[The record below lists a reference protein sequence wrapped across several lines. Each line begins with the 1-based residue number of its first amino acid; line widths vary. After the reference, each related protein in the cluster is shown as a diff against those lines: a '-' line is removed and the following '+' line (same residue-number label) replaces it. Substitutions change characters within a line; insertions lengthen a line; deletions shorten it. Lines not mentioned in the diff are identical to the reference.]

1 MARQYRYEIQR
12 PGVTAELHVHDDN
25 AVELTDPDS
34 GLAIEYLQLKLAIL
48 KELVAWMRTYG
59 VINVECT
66 WEG

>member
-1 MARQYRYEIQR
+1 MAREYRYEIQR
-12 PGVTAELHVHDDN
+12 PGVTVELHVHDDN